1 MCNVADGDA
10 ETTPVLQRE
19 RRRIRQGK
27 KQYREGGRERG
38 RERERESR
46 GKGRRSVKRRSPSIV
61 REPSICI

>member
-1 MCNVADGDA
+1 MQKQ
-10 ETTPVLQRE
+10 PQFYRE
-19 RRRIRQGK
+19 RGGGYGK
-27 KQYREGGRERG
+27 EKNNRGRERG

>member
-1 MCNVADGDA
+1 MQKQ
-10 ETTPVLQRE
+10 PQFYRE
-19 RRRIRQGK
+19 RGGGYGK
-27 KQYREGGRERG
+27 EKNNIGREGGRERG